1 MHLPVEVIVT
11 IDLRAE
17 RLGARCPR
25 HTQSTCRLRFEGDPR
40 AREWIGIGDLWGPGG
55 SEKDRDRN
63 LRSNRGIDDLIP
75 QSCQVF
81 LQTENQ
87 NPISDTFWRSP
98 RPRSCATQHTGPAQ
112 LGLRIALPRPS
123 RSLRRRSRATRAE
136 ACTSARE
143 NRQRWT
149 PSMIIDTIKVAS
161 NLTSAEKKLDYEAEA
176 TEYVPSHRFPK
187 KGERPAMTCAA
198 LKSLCARI
206 SERTHTSEPSCTVYV
221 RTIVCTRVHAHVMC
235 VYLIEH
241 VHQREPSFG
250 MLSAGDCRR

>member
-1 MHLPVEVIVT
+1 MPSLMLT
-11 IDLRAE
+11 AA
-17 RLGARCPR
+17 GPR
-25 HTQSTCRLRFEGDPR
+25 HTRSTCRLRFEDDPR
-40 AREWIGIGDLWGPGG
+40 ARHWIGIGNLWGPGG

-161 NLTSAEKKLDYEAEA
+161 NLTSAEKNLDYEAEA

-198 LKSLCARI
+198 LKSLCKNIR
-206 SERTHTSEPSCTVYV
+206 ENTHVRTIVYCTSEPSCIYTCNVCV
-221 RTIVCTRVHAHVMC
+221 SHRACPPERTIIWYVV
-235 VYLIEH
+235 
-241 VHQREPSFG
+241 G
-250 MLSAGDCRR
+250 G